1 MKIGIIGLKN
11 FDNGHPF
18 SFSAIINGYNE
29 KEFKKT
35 KYKGILKYLK
45 LKPKKYFG
53 INNVKVTHAWT
64 QDKKITKSL
73 CAACKIKYAVKN
85 YEDMIGKIDALII
98 ARDDMHFSI
107 SKLFLKNGIPVF
119 IDKPLT
125 SKISELNFF
134 KKYLSSGMLMSTSG
148 LRFANE
154 TKYLKKK
161 IKEIGKIKFVVA
173 SVVNDL
179 FKYGIHM
186 LDVLDELNILKV
198 NKITRNKENV
208 DTVTFF
214 CKANIL
220 INLICLGT
228 VKKIFNIHI
237 IGEKK
242 SVKIDFED
250 NFIAFR
256 NTLKIFVKMVEQK
269 KPIIDPER
277 TLNVINLLITTMK
290 LKNDKIYRFKK

>member
-1 MKIGIIGLKN
+1 MKLGIIGLKD

-45 LKPKKYFG
+45 LKPKKNFG
-53 INNVKVTHAWT
+53 IKNVKITHAWT
-64 QDKKITKSL
+64 QDEKITKIL
-73 CAACKIKYAVKN
+73 CSACKIQHAIKN
-85 YEDMIGKIDALII
+85 YKDMIGEIDALII
-98 ARDDMHFSI
+98 ARDDKHFSI
-107 SKLFLKNGIPVF
+107 SKLFLKKGVPVF

-125 SKISELNFF
+125 SKISELKFF
-134 KKYLSSGMLMSTSG
+134 KKYLYSGMLMSTSG
-148 LRFANE
+148 LRFASE
-154 TKYLKKK
+154 TGYLKKK
-161 IKEIGKIKFVVA
+161 IKEIGKIKTVTA
-173 SVVNDL
+173 RVVNDL

-186 LDVLDELNILKV
+186 LDVLDELNILNV
-198 NKITRNKENV
+198 NKIVRNKKNV
-208 DTVTFF
+208 DKVTFF

-220 INLICLGT
+220 VNLICLGK
-228 VKKIFNIHI
+228 VKKIFSIHI

-256 NTLKIFVKMVEQK
+256 NTLKTFIKMVKLK
-269 KPIIDPER
+269 KPVINPSR

-290 LKNDKIYRFKK
+290 LKNDKIHRFKR

>member
-1 MKIGIIGLKN
+1 
-11 FDNGHPF
+11 
-18 SFSAIINGYNE
+18 
-29 KEFKKT
+29 
-35 KYKGILKYLK
+35 
-45 LKPKKYFG
+45 
-53 INNVKVTHAWT
+53 
-64 QDKKITKSL
+64 
-73 CAACKIKYAVKN
+73 
-85 YEDMIGKIDALII
+85 MIGKIDALII

-125 SKISELNFF
+125 SKVSELNFF
-134 KKYLSSGMLMSTSG
+134 KKYLSLGMLMSTSG

-154 TKYLKKK
+154 TKYLKMK

-214 CKANIL
+214 CKGNIL